1 MKNLFKNLMLVAVAA
16 MAFTACQNDNNEVN
30 EVAKKTVISG
40 VLSFDEGTR
49 SGFVG
54 TETTDNG
61 DGTNTTVYKSAWDD
75 GDKIKLFAEN
85 GLETTATVDAEG
97 KFTAEFEGQLPESF
111 FMTIVSPADSWSDKD
126 FSTIPAEQTPRAN
139 SVDPL
144 AHILKAQNVQVTNG
158 SADAANMGH
167 EVAYGKMTVN
177 GVDFDI
183 DHVVVNLKGTY
194 YMNYERECTYTIN
207 ADNVQ
212 NNVFWFTTET
222 FENVTEFTVTAYDA
236 EGKSVAKTVD
246 VAAAE
251 KTLSFNYGRVS
262 TFSVSGLEEPKVV
275 YDYTTAYVSKTW
287 GDTDKLITFTAE
299 GKDILNVNFA
309 GRSFDGNAIAAGT
322 YYYGDGVYSYGI
334 SFGDYSGSVV
344 SVNSLGSVVVS
355 VVDGC
360 YLMEFNGLKLPDGS
374 VIERITFKGTI
385 EGLDVPDSR
394 TRLATPEVTYE
405 LNGKTLTVSWT
416 PVDGAVGYYVH
427 DYYYDVDTTTTDTTL
442 TVELTEYKWYY
453 IYVSALAATDDANFK
468 NSAEGEVSFELKDPR
483 TVLSAPTN
491 IVATVDG
498 KYATI
503 SWDKVEGADYY
514 YVEYYMD
521 GTQSTEVTD
530 TSVTLEIGYSKS
542 IWVYVLSK
550 ANDDNPDYKSSTSW
564 DCYVQVNTGKDPNV
578 FADYIFDTLAWN
590 SQYSRFELSGN
601 GNGMTQF
608 YVNSSDSPNNN
619 SIKVGTYTYAGN
631 TVSNP
636 GVGTFSLRYLLGTG
650 AGNSHYVYDATMS
663 VAFENDQYIILIT
676 INNAG
681 NSNVVG
687 KTFGYKGMPYGWVA
701 PSEGDDSGDDNTG
714 DDNTGDDNT
723 GEDGDDNT
731 GEDFSNWSFS
741 ASINQD
747 NNVLKLTDGTRT
759 VEMTLNELV
768 FTSFYA
774 DSSKSN
780 YFTNV
785 KVDGVS
791 KTATADSYVTLVRS
805 GWSYSCTISLTING
819 VPYTGSGSLTF

>member
-30 EVAKKTVISG
+30 EVARKTVISG

-61 DGTNTTVYKSAWDD
+61 DGTNTTVYKSAWDN

-97 KFTAEFEGQLPESF
+97 KFTAEFEGELPEKF
-111 FMTIVSPADSWSDKD
+111 YMTIVSPADSWSSQYN
-126 FSTIPAEQTPRAN
+126 STIPAEQTPRAN

-144 AHILKAQNVQVTNG
+144 AHILMAQNVYVVNG
-158 SADAANMGH
+158 SADAAKMDH
-167 EVAYGKMTVN
+167 QVAYGKMTVN

-183 DHVVVNLKGTY
+183 DHVVVDLKGTFY
-194 YMNYERECTYTIN
+194 GYSRELSYTIN
-207 ADNVQ
+207 ADNVD
-212 NNVFWFTTET
+212 NNTFWFATD
-222 FENVTEFTVTAYDA
+222 VIDVAEFTVTAYDA
-236 EGKSVAKTVD
+236 EGKAVAKTVD
-246 VAAAE
+246 VAAAG
-251 KTLSFNYGRVS
+251 KTLSFKYGRVS

-275 YDYTTAYVSKTW
+275 YDYTTAYVSRTW

-322 YYYGDGVYSYGI
+322 YYYGDGVYNYGI

-360 YLMEFNGLKLPDGS
+360 YLMEFNGLKLPDNS

-405 LNGKTLTVSWT
+405 LNGKTLTLSWNA
-416 PVDGAVGYYVH
+416 VDGAVGYYVH

-453 IYVSALAATDDANFK
+453 IYVSAVAATDDANFK
-468 NSAEGEVSFELKDPR
+468 NSAEAEVSFELKDPR

-550 ANDDNPDYKSSTSW
+550 ANEDNPNYKSSTSW
-564 DCYVQVNTGKDPNV
+564 DCYVQVNTGRDPNV
-578 FADYIFDTLAWN
+578 FADYIFDTLLWN
-590 SQYSRFELSGN
+590 ASYDRFELSGN
-601 GNGMTQF
+601 GNGVTQF
-608 YVNSSDSPNNN
+608 YVNSSDRPNNN

-636 GVGTFSLRYLLGTG
+636 GVGTFSLRMLLGSG
-650 AGNSHYVYDATMS
+650 AGSSHYVYDATMS
-663 VAFENDQYIILIT
+663 VAVENGQYAILIT

-681 NSNVVG
+681 STAVSG
-687 KTFGYKGMPYGWVA
+687 KTFGYKGLPDGWVL

-723 GEDGDDNT
+723 GEGGDDNT
-731 GEDFSNWSFS
+731 GEDFSN
-741 ASINQD
+741 
-747 NNVLKLTDGTRT
+747 
-759 VEMTLNELV
+759 
-768 FTSFYA
+768 
-774 DSSKSN
+774 
-780 YFTNV
+780 
-785 KVDGVS
+785 
-791 KTATADSYVTLVRS
+791 
-805 GWSYSCTISLTING
+805 
-819 VPYTGSGSLTF
+819 